1 MEELHLC
8 FLARMDTKMLSKL
21 LLDHSSSKNIDL
33 NAKDL

>member
-8 FLARMDTKMLSKL
+8 FFAKMDTKMLSKS
-21 LLDHSSSKNIDL
+21 LLDHSTSKNIDL